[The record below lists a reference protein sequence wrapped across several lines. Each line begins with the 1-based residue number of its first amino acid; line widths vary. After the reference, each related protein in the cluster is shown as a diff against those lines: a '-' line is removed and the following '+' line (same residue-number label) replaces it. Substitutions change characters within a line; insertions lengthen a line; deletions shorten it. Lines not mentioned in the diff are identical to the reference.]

1 MNRPAGVI
9 KVPDRDRQARSFA
22 FLSNFALIA
31 AAGYLALFARF
42 GALAAPDQY
51 QLAIH
56 YGALVVSLPL
66 LFDGGFFAPGR
77 AARAPLSRALFHL
90 LIGFGIFISCLVFF
104 KVAERFSRAWL
115 GLWAAFALV
124 LVVSVHHLSC
134 RLVPLL
140 RRRGQLR
147 RVALVCSDAKDEH
160 LSKGCAEEGV
170 VVVQVLALNEGF
182 DAAGIEAAVK
192 QQ

>member
-1 MNRPAGVI
+1 MREMDRPARIINAPG
-9 KVPDRDRQARSFA
+9 RDRQVRSFA
-22 FLSNFALIA
+22 FLANFALIA
-31 AAGYLALFARF
+31 VAGYLALFARF
-42 GALAAPDQY
+42 GVLAAPDQY

-56 YGALVVSLPL
+56 YGALVVSLTL
-66 LFDGGFFAPGR
+66 LFDGSFFEPGR

-134 RLVPLL
+134 RLVPQL

-147 RVALVCSDAKDEH
+147 RVALVCSDAQDEH
-160 LSKGCAEEGV
+160 LSKGCAKKG
-170 VVVQVLALNEGF
+170 
-182 DAAGIEAAVK
+182 
-192 QQ
+192 